1 MKIERFLAFILLI
14 GLFLFGRFYLES
26 DMLFFRLLAGVGLGY
41 ALSRGYTGFAGSVNR
56 AYQTG
61 STRLMRTM
69 TFMFFLTALFS
80 VAVLF
85 NADAKTFDLWVN
97 PINLGLILGGLFF
110 GFGMVF
116 SSCCA
121 SGVLTDVVT
130 AMPRG
135 LITLLFFGAGVFV
148 GFPLQESA
156 SWIKDSWV
164 STETGKELGGGVYFP
179 DLFKGDGLQGYLG
192 SVLLTAALCGI
203 VIFLA
208 YKYEQHRKK
217 QNTYSG
223 HFMENIQE
231 KDRQKPEADTKE
243 YKFWSEETYNRLF
256 ANPWSL
262 MTAALVITGI
272 FVILMG
278 VTKAGWGASTP
289 YGFWFGKFLMLFG
302 VSPETLAAFTLKP
315 EKPFIMPFFSHPINV
330 QNFGIMMGTVLYL
343 LSASVLGKTFRS
355 AWNINV
361 KQGVFYAIGGFLMG
375 FGTRMSNGCN
385 VGALYTPIANFSL
398 SGWVFFIFLVAGGI
412 LGNMVA
418 KKVKL

>member
-1 MKIERFLAFILLI
+1 
-14 GLFLFGRFYLES
+14 
-26 DMLFFRLLAGVGLGY
+26 
-41 ALSRGYTGFAGSVNR
+41 
-56 AYQTG
+56 
-61 STRLMRTM
+61 M

-85 NADAKTFDLWVN
+85 NADAKTFDLWIN
-97 PINLGLILGGLFF
+97 PINLGLILGGLTF

-148 GFPLQESA
+148 GFPLQASA
-156 SWIKDSWV
+156 PWIKESWI

-192 SVLLTAALCGI
+192 AVLLTALLCGI

-208 YKYEQHRKK
+208 YKYEQYRKK

-223 HFMENIQE
+223 HFTENIQE
-231 KDRQKPEADTKE
+231 KERQKPETDTKN

-256 ANPWSL
+256 VNPWSL
-262 MTAALVITGI
+262 MTAAVVITGI

-302 VSPETLAAFTLKP
+302 VSPEALAEFTLKP
-315 EKPFIMPFFSHPINV
+315 AKPFIMPFFTHPINV

-343 LSASVLGKTFRS
+343 LSASLFGKTFRS
-355 AWNINV
+355 AWNINA
-361 KQGVFYAIGGFLMG
+361 KQGLFFAIGGFLMG

-398 SGWVFFIFLVAGGI
+398 SGWIFFVFIVVGGI